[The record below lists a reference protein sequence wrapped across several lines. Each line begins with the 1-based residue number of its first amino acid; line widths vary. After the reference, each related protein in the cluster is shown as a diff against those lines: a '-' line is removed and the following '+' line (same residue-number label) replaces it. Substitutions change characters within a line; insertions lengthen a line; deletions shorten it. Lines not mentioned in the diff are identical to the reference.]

1 MLGFVERRRNEEQLV
16 WLRKEWLCSA
26 NGGLCATVTLGQN
39 LHDKSHSVVTC
50 RYQHHDSRG
59 QSDPRCILYIVFIRH
74 MGCSLST
81 EPRARG
87 KLIFFTT
94 LPLCRTQC
102 LSCKTMYQ
110 GVLKDDERR
119 KEKQKKRE
127 ADLQESLRK
136 RGEYERVQ
144 TVRPS

>member
-1 MLGFVERRRNEEQLV
+1 MLGFVERRRNEEQTSKRV
-16 WLRKEWLCSA
+16 AVFSQWWSVRHRDA
-26 NGGLCATVTLGQN
+26 GPYG
-39 LHDKSHSVVTC
+39 VVTC
-50 RYQHHDSRG
+50 RYHHDSRG
-59 QSDPRCILYIVFIRH
+59 QGDPRCILYIIFSRH

-81 EPRARG
+81 KPRARG

-102 LSCKTMYQ
+102 LSSCKTMYQ

-144 TVRPS
+144 TVRPN